1 MHLAL
6 PKAGTDRANMLEVL
20 KMFRALALRSL
31 LMAVPLI
38 AGTAPAL
45 ADASEAQETVD
56 KATKT
61 IVNFTVDPNLSGF
74 RKYAA
79 KSRAMLVIPTMV
91 KAGFI
96 FGASGGAG
104 VLLARGEDGDGWSN
118 PAFYAMGSVT
128 FGLQIGAEVSQI
140 VLLVMSE
147 KGLKSLLK
155 SSAKLGGDIGVAV
168 GPVGAG
174 AKAQTSDILAYSVSK
189 GLYGGINVEGAVL
202 DVQDDSNRDYYGAKV
217 SPADILI
224 DRKVSNDGAEAL
236 RAAVAKVAK
245 AK

>member
-1 MHLAL
+1 
-6 PKAGTDRANMLEVL
+6 
-20 KMFRALALRSL
+20 MFRALALLSL
-31 LMAVPLI
+31 LMTVPLM
-38 AGTAPAL
+38 AGTTPAL
-45 ADASEAQETVD
+45 ADAAEAQETVD
-56 KATKT
+56 KATAT
-61 IVNFTVDPNLSGF
+61 IVSFTVDPNLSGF

-104 VLLARGEDGDGWSN
+104 VLLARGDDDSGWSN

-189 GLYGGINVEGAVL
+189 GLYGGINVEGAIL
-202 DVQDDSNRDYYGAKV
+202 DVQDDSNRDYYGTKV

-236 RAAVAKVAK
+236 RAAVAKVGK
-245 AK
+245 AE

>member
-1 MHLAL
+1 
-6 PKAGTDRANMLEVL
+6 
-20 KMFRALALRSL
+20 MFRALALLSL
-31 LMAVPLI
+31 LVAVPLI
-38 AGTAPAL
+38 AGGAPAL
-45 ADASEAQETVD
+45 ADAAEAQETVD

-61 IVNFTVDPNLSGF
+61 IVAFTVDPNLSGF
-74 RKYAA
+74 RSYAA
-79 KSRAMLVIPTMV
+79 KSKGMLVIPAMV

-96 FGASGGAG
+96 FGASGGSG
-104 VLLARGEDGDGWSN
+104 VLLARGKGDSGWSN
-118 PAFYAMGSVT
+118 PAFYALGSVT

-140 VLLVMSE
+140 VLLIMSE

-155 SSAKLGGDIGVAV
+155 SSAKLGADIGVAV

-202 DVQDDSNRDYYGAKV
+202 DVQDDSNRDYYGKKV

-224 DRKVSNDGAEAL
+224 ERKVSNDGAEAL
-236 RAAVAKVAK
+236 RAAVAKVGK
-245 AK
+245 AE